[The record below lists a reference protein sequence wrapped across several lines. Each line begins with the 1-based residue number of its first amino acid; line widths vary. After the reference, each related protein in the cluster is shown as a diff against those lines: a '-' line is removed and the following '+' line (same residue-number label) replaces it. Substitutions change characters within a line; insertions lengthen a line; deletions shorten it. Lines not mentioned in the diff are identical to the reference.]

1 MNIEKRI
8 EIERAIVT
16 KVVMDAIEQGYS
28 LTLNNGGDTDEIIQC
43 KDADTFIKELFATD
57 EEHIKFYDK
66 YGKYVGFVYLVYG
79 NDGYDVICDCSVT
92 KEVKEIIRGAEALA
106 NEYESEIAHG

>member
-1 MNIEKRI
+1 MFKCLG
-8 EIERAIVT
+8 V
-16 KVVMDAIEQGYS
+16 
-28 LTLNNGGDTDEIIQC
+28 
-43 KDADTFIKELFATD
+43 F
-57 EEHIKFYDK
+57 DK
-66 YGKYVGFVYLVYG
+66 VYLVYG